1 MSYGSGDMARSMARA
16 IRTASARMVVA
27 SKIRLILEA
36 LRGQHSSRG
45 VIDGSCNPATLTG

>member
-1 MSYGSGDMARSMARA
+1 MAGLQACPIRAARA
-16 IRTASARMVVA
+16 RTVVG
-27 SKIRLILEA
+27 SKIPSVLEA